1 VSIYYCYTLASVQAQ
16 RVQQM
21 NVLQAQ
27 TGGAYQLATAHA
39 MANSSSSNSSA
50 HTGSFGAPRSINA
63 INTAG
68 GNSAMLAAAAA
79 AAAAPTFNIVN
90 NNQTAAERALAKEA
104 MIAQKKE
111 AALAIKEAKKERKKL
126 MQRYP
131 IADEQYWAEQQ
142 VTHTI

>member
-1 VSIYYCYTLASVQAQ
+1 MAPLQAQ

-39 MANSSSSNSSA
+39 VAASSSSCAVTS
-50 HTGSFGAPRSINA
+50 SFGKPHSISTMNS
-63 INTAG
+63 AG

-79 AAAAPTFNIVN
+79 AAAPTFSIVN
-90 NNQTAAERALAKEA
+90 HNQTAAERALAKEA

-111 AALAIKEAKKERKKL
+111 SALAIKEAKKERKKL

-131 IADEQYWAEQQ
+131 IPDEQYWAEQQ
-142 VTHTI
+142 VT